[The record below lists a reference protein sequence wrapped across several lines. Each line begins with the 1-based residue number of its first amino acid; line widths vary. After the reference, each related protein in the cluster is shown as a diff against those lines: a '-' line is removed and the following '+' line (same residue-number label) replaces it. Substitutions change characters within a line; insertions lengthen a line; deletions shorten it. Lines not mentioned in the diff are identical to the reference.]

1 MPTDV
6 LLSIEEGASLASKA
20 SLPHGCASAIRLS
33 RTRMKLVTENLADA
47 VKFEQLAR
55 LEQNLELREKLEKQA
70 AAYRNLAAKRAQELM
85 LLEQLAECLV
95 R

>member
-1 MPTDV
+1 
-6 LLSIEEGASLASKA
+6 
-20 SLPHGCASAIRLS
+20 
-33 RTRMKLVTENLADA
+33 MKLVTENLADA